1 MQPTTLFSLEAAARA
16 ARIAEIKSIIA
27 SPLGAPV
34 WAEIKAAA
42 ARERDLAPWLV
53 DSVFPGRDTYSA
65 QLKGMDYTLCR
76 LVGQRITRHALMF
89 LIEGDRGWIDAA
101 MRQITVLFDDHEYP
115 AWNHLARMEV
125 DAARIRDLGGLKPTD
140 AHLRT
145 GMLAKD
151 VGLVLNWLRPHL
163 SPEEIKFF
171 VRGLESRAIRPFQ
184 RAIEE
189 KAWWLG
195 VTNNWQTCIVGGVG
209 VAAMALDGLH
219 PDAEKL
225 IAFGDSLMEA
235 HLKDYGADGE
245 FNEGMGYAGAIGLIV
260 DYYTARL
267 GWSADRGNRLAVA
280 PFPDMAR
287 WFIHMTVPPGHL
299 LNFGDGHFNAPLKVD
314 WMPAVAA
321 AAQDGV
327 LQDFSARFRSIQA
340 DPVQLMCLDSDL
352 ARVPATGHL
361 PLGRAYHEHG
371 ACISSRTSWDWDQ
384 TASIVGSKARREDNH
399 EHNDPG
405 QVVIE
410 GAGRSLIVDWGTPTT
425 SYPMGFF
432 TENRFKY
439 FDTQAFG
446 HNILVFGGRDMQSC
460 YELNPDYKTGTLH
473 GKRAV
478 YRQGRIVRAEF
489 DDTWGG
495 LWQID
500 TAPAWDGVKR
510 NLRTVLHVFPG
521 FVLVLDDAELETTE
535 SISLRW
541 NTAQKPALA
550 DHGSFSLSLDN
561 VGLAAQVVSL
571 DGQALTHRL
580 GNQGYT
586 APWNQD
592 QFGGTLPE
600 RNCPYVESLLTADHC
615 RLLTLFAVQPG
626 NTLSA
631 WSQSGNTLSGR
642 SGDATLE
649 VELGTDTVTV
659 RSAAHSRRWQL

>member
-1 MQPTTLFSLEAAARA
+1 MQPTTLFPLDVAARA
-16 ARIAEIKSIIA
+16 ARLAEIKSLIA

-42 ARERDLAPWLV
+42 ERERDLAPWLV
-53 DSVFPGRDTYSA
+53 DTIFPGRDVYSA

-89 LIEGDRGWIDAA
+89 LIDGDRGWIDAA
-101 MRQITVLFDDHEYP
+101 LRQIKVLFDDHEYP

-125 DAARIRDLGGLKPTD
+125 DEETIKGVGGLKPTD

-145 GMLAKD
+145 GLLAKD

-163 SPEEIKFF
+163 SPEETELF

-184 RAIEE
+184 RAIKEQ
-189 KAWWLG
+189 AWWLG

-219 PDAEKL
+219 PDVAEL
-225 IAFGDSLMEA
+225 IAFADPMMEE
-235 HLKDYGADGE
+235 HLKDYGPEGE

-267 GWSADRGNRLAVA
+267 GWSAARGNRLAAA

-287 WFIHMTVPPGHL
+287 WSVYMTVPPGHL

-314 WMPAVAA
+314 WMPAIAA
-321 AAQDGV
+321 AAQDSA
-327 LQDFSARFRSIQA
+327 LQDYAMRFRSVQA
-340 DPVQLMCLDSDL
+340 DPVQLLTLDSDL
-352 ARVPATGHL
+352 QPISPAARW
-361 PLGRAYHEHG
+361 PLGRAYHAHG
-371 ACISSRTSWDWDQ
+371 ACISSRTSWDWDK
-384 TASIVGSKARREDNH
+384 TASVVGSKARREDNH

-410 GAGRSLIVDWGTPTT
+410 GEGRSLIVDWGTPST
-425 SYPMGFF
+425 SYPAGFF
-432 TENRFKY
+432 TENRFRY
-439 FDTQAFG
+439 FDANSHG
-446 HNILVFGGRDMQSC
+446 HNILVFGGRDMESC
-460 YELNPDYKTGTLH
+460 YQLNPNYTTGTLH

-478 YRQGRIVRAEF
+478 YRQGRIVHSEF

-521 FVLVLDDAELETTE
+521 FVLVLDDAELEKPET
-535 SISLRW
+535 ISLRW
-541 NTAQKPALA
+541 NTAQKPTLA
-550 DHGSFSLSLDN
+550 ANGAFSLSLDD
-561 VGLAAQVVSL
+561 VGLAAQVLSL
-571 DGQALTHRL
+571 DGQPLEHRL

-586 APWNQD
+586 APWNKD
-592 QFGGTLPE
+592 QFGGDLPE
-600 RNCPYVESLLTADHC
+600 RNCPYAETLLTSNRC

-626 NTLSA
+626 NTITA
-631 WSQSGNTLSGR
+631 WTRNGNTLTGR
-642 SGDATLE
+642 SGDATID
-649 VELGTDTVTV
+649 VELGDDHVTV
-659 RSAAHSRRWQL
+659 RSVAHERSWKL

>member
-1 MQPTTLFSLEAAARA
+1 MLPTTILPLDLTTRA
-16 ARIAEIKSIIA
+16 ARLAEIKTLIA

-42 ARERDLAPWLV
+42 ARERDEPAWLV
-53 DSVFPGRDTYSA
+53 DSIFPGRDAYSA

-89 LIEGDRGWIDAA
+89 LIDGDRGWIDAA
-101 MRQITVLFDDHEYP
+101 LRQIAVLFDDREYP
-115 AWNHLARMEV
+115 AWNHLARMQV
-125 DAARIRDLGGLKPTD
+125 DLAKIKELGGLKPTD

-145 GMLAKD
+145 GLLAKD

-163 SPEEIKFF
+163 SATEIDFF
-171 VRGLESRAIRPFQ
+171 VRGLESRALRPFQ
-184 RAIEE
+184 RAIADQ
-189 KAWWLG
+189 AWWLS

-219 PDAEKL
+219 PDVEKL
-225 IAFGDSLMEA
+225 IAYCDPMMEA
-235 HLKDYGADGE
+235 HLEDYGPEGE

-267 GWSADRGNRLAVA
+267 GWDPTLGNRLAAA
-280 PFPDMAR
+280 PFPEMAR
-287 WFIHMTVPPGHL
+287 WSVYMTTPPGHL

-314 WMPAVAA
+314 WMPAIAA
-321 AAQDGV
+321 AAQDAA
-327 LQDFSARFRSIQA
+327 LQDFAVRFRSIQA
-340 DPVQLMCLDSDL
+340 DPVQLLSLDADL
-352 ARVPATGHL
+352 HPTSPAGRW
-361 PLGRAYHEHG
+361 PLGRAYHAHG

-384 TASIVGSKARREDNH
+384 TACVVGSKARREDNH

-410 GAGRSLIVDWGTPTT
+410 GEGQSLIVDWGTPDTT
-425 SYPMGFF
+425 YPAGFF
-432 TENRFKY
+432 NDNRFRY

-446 HNILVFGGRDMQSC
+446 HNILVFGGRDMESC
-460 YELNPDYKTGTLH
+460 YQLNPNYTTGALH

-478 YRQGRIVRAEF
+478 YRQGSIARAEF
-489 DDTWGG
+489 DDAWGG

-510 NLRTVLHVFPG
+510 NLRTVLHIHPG
-521 FVLVLDDAELETTE
+521 FVLVFDDAELEKPE

-541 NTAQKPALA
+541 NTARRPALGA
-550 DHGSFSLSLDN
+550 HGAFTLALPE
-561 VGLAAQVVSL
+561 VGLAAQVLSL
-571 DGQALTHRL
+571 DGQALAHRL

-586 APWNQD
+586 APWNKD
-592 QFGGTLPE
+592 QFGGDLPE
-600 RNCPYVESLLTADHC
+600 RNCPYVETLLTSDHC
-615 RLLTLFAVQPG
+615 RLLTAFAVQPG
-626 NTLSA
+626 ASLVA
-631 WSQSGNTLSGR
+631 WTRDADRLTGR

-649 VELGTDTVTV
+649 LTIGTETVTV
-659 RSAAHSRRWQL
+659 HSPAHARTWTL